1 MIIGSCEVELIIFS
15 ANSLKEKRQ
24 IIKSLI
30 QRIQSRFNVSIA
42 EVDLNDIWRRSV
54 VGFAC
59 VTTSSK
65 HANQMINTVIRFIEN
80 DNRVEIV
87 NCETELL

>member
-1 MIIGSCEVELIIFS
+1 MIIGSCEVELVIFQ

-24 IIKSLI
+24 IVKSLI
-30 QRIQSRFNVSIA
+30 HRIQSRFNVSIA

-59 VTTSSK
+59 VTTSSR
-65 HANQMINTVIRFIEN
+65 HANQMVNNIIKFIEN

-87 NCETELL
+87 NCETELS